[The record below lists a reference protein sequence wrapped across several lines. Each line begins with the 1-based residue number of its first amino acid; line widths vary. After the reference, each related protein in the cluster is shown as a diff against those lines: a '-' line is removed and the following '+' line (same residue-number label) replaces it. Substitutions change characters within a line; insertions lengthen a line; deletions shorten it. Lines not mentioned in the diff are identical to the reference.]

1 MTHHI
6 QWNVTRL
13 RTLTHHIQWN
23 VARLRTLT
31 HHILRD
37 VARLR
42 TLTHHIQWNVAR
54 LRTLTHHILRDVARL
69 RTLTHHIQRNV
80 DCLRTLTHH
89 IQRNVACLRTS
100 THYFG
105 FRKASPHHKSSIFHV
120 IEHYPARRDACYDW
134 RNSRSDKKEG
144 ARQDC
149 RHLGIVSLYPEQKEG
164 EKLAGMKK
172 QLYLCSVK
180 NDSLVSLS

>member
-54 LRTLTHHILRDVARL
+54 LRTLTHHILRDVA
-69 RTLTHHIQRNV
+69 
-80 DCLRTLTHH
+80 
-89 IQRNVACLRTS
+89 CLRTS

-105 FRKASPHHKSSIFHV
+105 FRKASLLHKSSIFHV

-144 ARQDC
+144 GRRDC
-149 RHLGIVSLYPEQKEG
+149 RHLGTVSLYLEQKEG
-164 EKLAGMKK
+164 IKIAGMNN

-180 NDSLVSLS
+180 SDSLG